1 MVKDF
6 IKSSFQNG
14 NRYTNIT
21 VTIILLLLGII
32 TFFVK
37 DIYADFKDLKK
48 EVNTLKVDMVRLEQ
62 QLQDHVGKNPN
73 TKQ

>member
-48 EVNTLKVDMVRLEQ
+48 EVNTLKVDMVRSEQ
-62 QLQDHVGKNPN
+62 QLQDHIGNNPN

>member
-48 EVNTLKVDMVRLEQ
+48 EVNKLKVDMVRSEQ
-62 QLQDHVGKNPN
+62 QLQDHVGNNPN

>member
-21 VTIILLLLGII
+21 VTIILLLLGVI

-62 QLQDHVGKNPN
+62 QLQDHVGNNPN

>member
-48 EVNTLKVDMVRLEQ
+48 EVNTLKVDMVRSEQ
-62 QLQDHVGKNPN
+62 QLQDHVGNNPN

>member
-37 DIYADFKDLKK
+37 DIYVDFKDLKK
-48 EVNTLKVDMVRLEQ
+48 EVNKLKVDMVRSEQ
-62 QLQDHVGKNPN
+62 QLQDHVGNNPN

>member
-62 QLQDHVGKNPN
+62 QLQDHVGNNPN